1 MITWTHIT
9 RLGEFSFMS
18 LLAFAIAAWL
28 FVEGKKRT
36 ALWWGALFAAGMGVV
51 TVTKM
56 AFIGWGI
63 GIGSL
68 DFTGFSG
75 HAMRAAAVYPV
86 LLWLLLQ
93 KAPLPLRAAGLMLG
107 FTFAG
112 VIGVSRLALHA
123 HSVSEVAA
131 ALLLGGA
138 VCVAFIRIAS
148 SSESSSDR
156 RVFNPLHIVLGVLM
170 LLPAPYLRPA
180 PTQQWLTEMSLFFAG
195 HDKPFMR
202 ARSKET
208 RPPAP
213 QQTQSSLSGIRLRAP
228 FPATDAVRR
237 IAAHRHSA

>member
-1 MITWTHIT
+1 MITWIHIT
-9 RLGEFSFMS
+9 RLGEFSFIS
-18 LLAFAIAAWL
+18 LVALAIAAWL
-28 FVEGKKRT
+28 FIEGKKRT
-36 ALWWGALFAAGMGVV
+36 ALWWGVLFAAGLGVV
-51 TVTKM
+51 TATKM

-63 GIGSL
+63 GIRSL

-107 FTFAG
+107 FAFAA

-131 ALLLGGA
+131 GLLLGGA
-138 VCVAFIRIAS
+138 VCMAFIRITG

-156 RVFNPLHIVLGVLM
+156 RAFNPLHIALGVLM
-170 LLPAPYLRPA
+170 LLPAPYLRPV

-202 ARSKET
+202 ARSKEV
-208 RPPAP
+208 PPP
-213 QQTQSSLSGIRLRAP
+213 PPHPTQS
-228 FPATDAVRR
+228 
-237 IAAHRHSA
+237 